1 MYVCIYIAIY
11 IKINIAHKQ
20 THSILEAM
28 LATLAGGRLRR
39 KCSGEGSEPSSGAR
53 MMGSIDTTS
62 AVVGGSCGEGGEVA
76 SRTDGCT
83 HARTQPRTHTATQ
96 ATRANHAV

>member
-1 MYVCIYIAIY
+1 MHRRLATGMQHNCER
-11 IKINIAHKQ
+11 KPRTLRQ
-20 THSILEAM
+20 THSILDAM

-62 AVVGGSCGEGGEVA
+62 AEVGLSEYHSLRYCKL
-76 SRTDGCT
+76 SD
-83 HARTQPRTHTATQ
+83 HAACVSLLKLIAQQPPFT
-96 ATRANHAV
+96 V